1 MEKAKNMKLKWLYV
15 SIIVISIAIGSF
27 GIFSVLNRSTIYD
40 GIKIENFD
48 VSNMSKEEASKMLKT
63 NLEKDLKQK
72 SMTLNYGDKVYK
84 LNLREL
90 GFYYEIDDA
99 IDEAYSVGREGNI
112 FHRLKTVVRTK
123 KYGEEIKVQI
133 SSDPS
138 KINSLVNEIAQE
150 INLESKDAVLN
161 FNGGKISVIDEV
173 VGKKVDTEVLK
184 NRIEDNICKLEEIQI
199 PVDDIIPQKTKAL
212 LGRINGKI
220 SEFSTSFKG
229 SSADR
234 IENIKVAAKAIN
246 GKIVMPEEAV
256 SFNDLTGPRIKSNGY
271 KEANVIIGG
280 DFTPG
285 VGGGVCQVSTTVYNS
300 LLLADLEILERHPHS
315 IPAKY
320 VSYGQDAAVSYGH
333 LDLKFK
339 NKFEFPIYLN
349 TQVIGDR
356 LYVFVYGDRSSKN
369 YEIRIKPELVE
380 KVDPKV
386 ETIFDS
392 TLKPGE
398 KVAVQ
403 QGRTGYKIKTYKI
416 TMMNGKEIKRELIT
430 SDYYKPRNYIYRVG
444 PIPKPVVN
452 PSTEVP
458 DSNIE
463 DNSAPTEGN
472 DNVTDNE

>member
-1 MEKAKNMKLKWLYV
+1 MEKAKNMKSKWLYV
-15 SIIVISIAIGSF
+15 AIIIVLIAIGSF

-40 GIKIENFD
+40 GIRIGSLD
-48 VSNMSKEEASKMLKT
+48 VSNMDKKEASKILKT

-72 SMTLNYGDKVYK
+72 SMTLNYGDKVYN
-84 LNLREL
+84 LNLKEL

-99 IDEAYSVGREGNI
+99 INEAYSIGREGNI
-112 FHRLKTVVRTK
+112 FHRLKAIVRVK
-123 KYGEEIKVQI
+123 KNGEEIKVQI

-138 KINSLVNEIAQE
+138 KINSLVDEIAQN

-161 FNGGKISVIDEV
+161 FNGGKFSVIDEV
-173 VGKKVDTEVLK
+173 VGKKVNTEVLK
-184 NRIEDNICKLEEIQI
+184 NKIAGNVYKLEEIQI

-229 SSADR
+229 SSSDR
-234 IENIKVAAKAIN
+234 IENIRIAAKAIN
-246 GKIVMPEEAV
+246 GKTIMPGEAV

-320 VSYGQDAAVSYGH
+320 VNYGQDAAVSYGH

-339 NKFEFPIYLN
+339 NKFEFPVYLN
-349 TQVIGDR
+349 TQVNGDR
-356 LYVFVYGDRSSKN
+356 LYVSVYGDRNSKN

-380 KVDPKV
+380 KVEPKV

-392 TLKPGE
+392 TLKSGK

-403 QGRTGYKIKTYKI
+403 QGRIGYKIKTYKI
-416 TMMNGKEIKRELIT
+416 TMMNGREIKRELIT

-444 PIPKPVVN
+444 PIRKPAVN
-452 PSTEVP
+452 SSTEVP

-463 DNSAPTEGN
+463 DNSVPVEGN
-472 DNVTDNE
+472 GNVTDNE